1 MVPRTPLSCIQW
13 NKARMLKKLFTWHR
27 LPFWFFHL
35 PTVPYIAW
43 LSLKARSPFFYGACN
58 PIIHHNG
65 GSDRPS
71 KTHVLR
77 RLDPRFLPVTARV
90 DPDTP
95 RATLE
100 SVCRE
105 SGLQLPLIVK
115 PDKGERGSLVVRV
128 TDFDQLEAAVRANRE
143 PVLLQEWID
152 TPFEYGVLYQ
162 RLPGESRGTITS
174 LSVKTLL
181 SVVGDGRRSVR
192 QLSLA
197 DPAHQR
203 FRATID
209 RLPAALLAR
218 VPAAAAVVVLDHVA
232 QQAHGARFW
241 DAHELITPE
250 VTAFFDQ
257 LVAPIDG
264 FFLGRFD
271 VKATAPSSLV
281 DGRGLKVLEL
291 NGTASVPLHVFD
303 PKVNFWQTYRAMY
316 RHWAA
321 IYRISVA
328 NHRLGV
334 AYLSLSDAVGYLFK
348 RFEKPKTDMPIS

>member
-1 MVPRTPLSCIQW
+1 
-13 NKARMLKKLFTWHR
+13 MLKKFFTWHR
-27 LPFWFFHL
+27 FPFWFFHL

-65 GSDRPS
+65 GADRPS

-77 RLDPRFLPVTARV
+77 SLDPRYLPVTLRVFPDTHRV
-90 DPDTP
+90 D
-95 RATLE
+95 LE
-100 SVCRE
+100 QGCRE
-105 SGLQLPLIVK
+105 RGLRLPLIVK

-152 TPFEYGVLYQ
+152 SPYEYGVLYQ
-162 RLPGESRGTITS
+162 RLPGESSGTITS
-174 LSVKTLL
+174 ISVKTLL
-181 SVVGDGRRSVR
+181 SVVGDGRRSVQ

-197 DPAHQR
+197 EPAHQR
-203 FRATID
+203 FRAKID
-209 RLPAALLAR
+209 RLPRALLER
-218 VPAAAAVVVLDHVA
+218 VPAVAEVVVLDHVA

-257 LVAPIDG
+257 LVSPIDG

-271 VKATAPSSLV
+271 LKATGPSSLV
-281 DGRGLKVLEL
+281 DGNGLKVLEL

-303 PKVNFWQTYRAMY
+303 PKVSFWQTYRAMY

-328 NHRLGV
+328 NHRRGV
-334 AYLSLSDAVGYLFK
+334 AYLSLSEAVGYLFK
-348 RFEKPKTDMPIS
+348 RFQKNKADARLS

>member
-1 MVPRTPLSCIQW
+1 
-13 NKARMLKKLFTWHR
+13 MLKKFFTWHR
-27 LPFWFFHL
+27 FPFWFFHV

-65 GSDRPS
+65 ADRPS

-77 RLDPRFLPVTARV
+77 RLDPRYLPVTARV
-90 DPDTP
+90 APDTA
-95 RATLE
+95 RAVLE
-100 SVCRE
+100 QVCRDN
-105 SGLQLPLIVK
+105 GLQLPLIVK

-128 TDFDQLEAAVRANRE
+128 TDFDQLEAAVRANKE

-152 TPFEYGVLYQ
+152 SPYEYGVLYQ
-162 RLPGESRGTITS
+162 RLPGERQGTITS
-174 LSVKTLL
+174 ISVKTLL
-181 SVVGDGRRSVR
+181 SVVGDGRRCVHD
-192 QLSLA
+192 LSLA
-197 DPAHQR
+197 QPNHQR
-203 FRATID
+203 WRAKID
-209 RLPAALLAR
+209 AMPAELLAR
-218 VPAAAAVVVLDHVA
+218 VPAADEVVILDHVA

-241 DAHELITPE
+241 NANELITPA

-271 VKATAPSSLV
+271 LKATSPSSLV
-281 DGRGLKVLEL
+281 DGHGLKVLEL

-303 PKVNFWQTYRAMY
+303 PSVGFWQTYRAMY

-328 NHRLGV
+328 NHRRGV
-334 AYLSLSDAVGYLFK
+334 AYLSFSDAVGYLFK
-348 RFEKPKTDMPIS
+348 RFEKPKADAGLS